1 MFSKQKYLNTKKNNI
16 YSVSFCL
23 FCPIDSARLRAQ
35 SGNGAFQSLGG

>member
-1 MFSKQKYLNTKKNNI
+1 MFSKKTFKYKKNHI